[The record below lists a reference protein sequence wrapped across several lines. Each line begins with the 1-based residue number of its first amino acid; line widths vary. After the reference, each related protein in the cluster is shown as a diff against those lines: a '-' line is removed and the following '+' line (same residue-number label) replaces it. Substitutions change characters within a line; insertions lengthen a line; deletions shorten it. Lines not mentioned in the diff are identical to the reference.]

1 MISVDEFLGAS
12 IPRDVEA
19 EQAVLGSILL
29 ESGLIGAVREIVT
42 PEMFY
47 DRSHEKIFRRM
58 CDLDDDGEAIDVIT
72 LTDRLRQH
80 EELEDVGGVTYLARL
95 VGGIPTTAH
104 AEHYARMVREKY
116 LLRRSIEE
124 SMSLMKQAAHTGDPS
139 KVITAMQAAAAK
151 LSDLAAPAKEIVPVK
166 EVLLNVYDDVET
178 RFKNR
183 DTFRGVTGIPSGFP
197 DLDRMTAGFQR
208 SDLIILAARPSMG
221 KTALALN
228 IAQNVGKRGETV
240 AIFSLEMSAKQLVER
255 MLSAESGVDAG
266 RFRTGYLDVD
276 DWEKTTMAIG
286 TLSDAAIYIDDTPGI
301 MVHEIRSKCRR
312 LKERCGLSLV
322 IIDYLQLIAAPRRPN
337 VNRTQEVS
345 EITRSLKMLARELDV
360 PVIALSQL
368 SRGVE
373 SRQDKR
379 PLLSDLR
386 ESGSIEQDADVV
398 AFLYRDDY
406 YDRESEKKNII
417 EVIIAKQRNGPVGTV
432 ELVFLKN
439 FNKFV
444 SLDRG
449 HNDQPAV
456 RREPDQRRQWA

>member
-47 DRSHEKIFRRM
+47 DRAHEKIFRRM

-124 SMSLMKQAAHTGDPS
+124 GMALMKNAAQSGDPA
-139 KVITAMQAAAAK
+139 KVISAMQEAAAK
-151 LSDLAAPAKEIVPVK
+151 LSELAAPPKEIVPVA
-166 EVLLNVYDDVET
+166 EVLMGVYETVEK
-178 RFKNR
+178 RFENR
-183 DTFRGVTGIPSGFP
+183 DTFRGVTGIASGYP

-208 SDLIILAARPSMG
+208 SDLIILAGRPSMG
-221 KTALALN
+221 KTAFALN
-228 IAQNVGKRGETV
+228 IAQNVGKRGEPV
-240 AIFSLEMSAKQLVER
+240 AIFSLEMSASQLGER
-255 MLSAESGVDAG
+255 LLTSESGVEAG
-266 RFRTGYLDVD
+266 RLRTGYLETD
-276 DWEKTTMAIG
+276 DWEKVTMAIG
-286 TLSDAAIYIDDTPGI
+286 ALSEATIYIDDTPGL

-312 LKERCGLSLV
+312 LKERRGLSLV
-322 IIDYLQLIAAPRRPN
+322 IIDYLQLIAAPRRPG

-345 EITRSLKMLARELDV
+345 EITRALKQMARELDV

-373 SRQDKR
+373 QRQDKR
-379 PLLSDLR
+379 PMLSDLR
-386 ESGSIEQDADVV
+386 ESGEIEQTADTVM
-398 AFLYRDDY
+398 FLYREDY
-406 YDRESEKKNII
+406 YQPESEKKNIT

-432 ELVFLKN
+432 ELVFLKQ

-449 HNDQPAV
+449 HDEPAA
-456 RREPDQRRQWA
+456 RREPDPRRRWA

>member
-1 MISVDEFLGAS
+1 MNLMDEFLGTS
-12 IPRDVEA
+12 IPSDIEA
-19 EQAVLGSILL
+19 ERAVLGSVLM
-29 ESGLIGAVREIVT
+29 EPALIGTVREIVE
-42 PEMFY
+42 PDMFY
-47 DRSHEKIFRRM
+47 DRQNGKIFRRM
-58 CDLDDDGEAIDVIT
+58 CDLDDDGEAIDVVT
-72 LTDRLRQH
+72 LVDKLR
-80 EELEDVGGVTYLARL
+80 ENDELNDVGGMLYLTQLA
-95 VGGIPTTAH
+95 GSTPTASH
-104 AEHYARMVREKY
+104 AANYAKSVREKY

-183 DTFRGVTGIPSGFP
+183 DTFRGVTGIASGFP

-255 MLSAESGVDAG
+255 MLSAESGVDSG
-266 RFRTGYLDVD
+266 RFRTGYLEAD

-312 LKERCGLSLV
+312 LKEKHGLSLV
-322 IIDYLQLIAAPRRPN
+322 MIDYLQLISAPRRPN

-379 PLLSDLR
+379 PMLSDLR
-386 ESGSIEQDADVV
+386 ESGSIEQDWVSERTDPQISQEGDQG
-398 AFLYRDDY
+398 AF
-406 YDRESEKKNII
+406 
-417 EVIIAKQRNGPVGTV
+417 EVRCVHSGYQMA
-432 ELVFLKN
+432 
-439 FNKFV
+439 
-444 SLDRG
+444 
-449 HNDQPAV
+449 A
-456 RREPDQRRQWA
+456 